1 LKKFIYLLFI
11 IALVFVVWNKQRLFL
26 RDPMAK
32 VVSNGVNQQHTQVF
46 INYSNDVLLEKDTAP
61 MSILLAQHGG
71 RIGMPPMLKCV
82 HFLVC
87 LTDADVATLIT
98 VDEGSTVESMS
109 GKSVVFKNFKGNETV
124 VTLH

>member
-1 LKKFIYLLFI
+1 
-11 IALVFVVWNKQRLFL
+11 
-26 RDPMAK
+26 
-32 VVSNGVNQQHTQVF
+32 
-46 INYSNDVLLEKDTAP
+46 
-61 MSILLAQHGG
+61 
-71 RIGMPPMLKCV
+71 LKCV